1 MWNYVVINSGE
12 ERKKKNQ
19 KDDSQIVRAA
29 GCAFVNRYL

>member
-1 MWNYVVINSGE
+1 MWNHVVINSGE
-12 ERKKKNQ
+12 EWKKKNL